1 MKLLRHEMREKAGD
15 YGNVAEIEDLKISD
29 MNFSERF
36 KVLAPFIVKNR
47 LKYCLTFEYSV
58 RG

>member
-1 MKLLRHEMREKAGD
+1 MREKAGE